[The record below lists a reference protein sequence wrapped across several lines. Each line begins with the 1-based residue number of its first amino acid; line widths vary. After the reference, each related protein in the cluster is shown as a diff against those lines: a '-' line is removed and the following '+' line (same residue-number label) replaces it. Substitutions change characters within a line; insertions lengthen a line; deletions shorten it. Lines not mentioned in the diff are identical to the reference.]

1 MTTTG
6 VVGGNFAAARIAA
19 LADELRLLKSS
30 MADMQ
35 GRLDGLLH
43 EIGSA
48 LAAPEISATEAAIA
62 EPQALI
68 DAEDERMI
76 AHTEPVLA
84 AEGWDADA
92 DQDEAEVS
100 VGALEPAHAAIAQPE
115 IIDTEIMTVEGLEP
129 SAELEA
135 TLDAEAVTTEAVEHS
150 AEATSIGSDIV
161 ADAASNSEAIQA
173 LQPIA
178 GTELA
183 ADAVAVEASSA
194 KVIALA
200 EHRSVR
206 ARRGVVARAGRWAA
220 VIALIAVVAAVA
232 AQTGFAGAAGMNFA
246 GPSELLTLDDLCLS
260 AGDTCVLMLST
271 F

>member
-129 SAELEA
+129 S
-135 TLDAEAVTTEAVEHS
+135 
-150 AEATSIGSDIV
+150 IGSDIV